1 MSQRVVGRVKDAHG
15 LKGELWVVLFSGQ
28 CDWLDALN
36 ASGEFQLRPQEASEE
51 GVRRFALKGARRHK
65 NGVILQSPD
74 LRDRTQAEAWRG
86 HFLQIPESFLVA
98 GEGETYFL
106 AEIEGF
112 EVWNAE
118 PSSRI
123 GPIVGFSTNGIQDL
137 LQVRL
142 SGGEVVEIPF
152 VDEFVAR
159 IESQERRIF
168 MKLPPG
174 LFEAQLGNE
183 ASDEGP
189 DTLASDDTDATTAE
203 SDDE

>member
-1 MSQRVVGRVKDAHG
+1 MSHRVVGRVKDAHG

-36 ASGEFQLRPQEASEE
+36 ASGEFHLRPQEGSDE
-51 GVRRFALKGARRHK
+51 GARRFALKGARRHK
-65 NGVILQSPD
+65 NGVILQSSD

-98 GEGETYFL
+98 GQGETYFL

-112 EVWNAE
+112 EVWKADA
-118 PSSRI
+118 SRV
-123 GPIVGFSTNGIQDL
+123 GPIIGFSTNGLQDL

-142 SGGEVVEIPF
+142 SGGEIVEIPF
-152 VDEFVAR
+152 VEDFVER
-159 IESQERRIF
+159 IDSKERRIY
-168 MKLPPG
+168 MQLPPG

-189 DTLASDDTDATTAE
+189 ESDSLE